1 MLRSLTPGANLRRA
15 GDVAAVPLRV
25 ADLGTALYVNP
36 GTLPAVSL
44 ALEAVLET
52 VEAVPR
58 TVEAVLETVEAVSR
72 TVEAVL
78 ETVEAVGSRFRSSAE
93 RLRKPHNPSTCEYI
107 FFNLPAKAS
116 EALQNYESDFCPLQ
130 AVRKPLQA

>member
-44 ALEAVLET
+44 TLEAIRCT

-58 TVEAVLETVEAVSR
+58 TL
-72 TVEAVL
+72 EAVL
-78 ETVEAVGSRFRSSAE
+78 ETVEAVGSRFRSSTE
-93 RLRKPHNPSTCEYI
+93 RLRKPHNPSTCGYI

>member
-25 ADLGTALYVNP
+25 ADLGTELYVNP

-44 ALEAVLET
+44 TPEAIRCT
-52 VEAVPR
+52 PEAVPR

-93 RLRKPHNPSTCEYI
+93 RLRKPHNPSTCGYI
-107 FFNLPAKAS
+107 FLYLPVRAS
-116 EALQNYESDFCPLQ
+116 GTPQNYESVL
-130 AVRKPLQA
+130 